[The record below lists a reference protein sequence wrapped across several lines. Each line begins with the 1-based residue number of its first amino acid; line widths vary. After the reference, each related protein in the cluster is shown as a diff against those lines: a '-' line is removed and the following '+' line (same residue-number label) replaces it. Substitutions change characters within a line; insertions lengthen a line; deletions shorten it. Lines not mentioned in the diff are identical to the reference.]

1 MNLRTKEITITLSFF
16 GLFVFFGHLGF
27 WFVLF
32 PVNPDTRLFGFPVHY
47 TLALLA
53 GWPVLL
59 LLAAVYARV
68 ANRLDDE
75 IASSDGEVEDS
86 PTDTER

>member
-1 MNLRTKEITITLSFF
+1 MNLRSKEIVVTLSFL
-16 GLFVFFGHLGF
+16 GLFVFVGHLGF

-32 PVNPDTRLFGFPVHY
+32 PVDPSTRFLGFPVHY

-59 LLAAVYARV
+59 LLVALYARV

-75 IASSDGEVEDS
+75 IAKGDGEDV
-86 PTDTER
+86 PADTEH